1 MFSTDGLLPRNTRI
15 ESLRLQ
21 NPFLAKELIDFK
33 NQVNLNKL
41 HKCNLHFFIV
51 SGHRQTYQNYEQSR
65 QKLGTFLKNIV
76 LQKLK
81 FSKTVNNKMCS

>member
-33 NQVNLNKL
+33 NQVNHNKFNINVIYIFSL
-41 HKCNLHFFIV
+41 YQVIVRHTKIMNRADKNWAHF
-51 SGHRQTYQNYEQSR
+51 
-65 QKLGTFLKNIV
+65 
-76 LQKLK
+76 
-81 FSKTVNNKMCS
+81 